1 MAERR
6 MFAKSIIDSDAFL
19 DMPLS
24 AQCLYFHLAMRA
36 DDDGFINNP
45 KKIQRMVG
53 ASEDDLKLL
62 IAKKFIIVFDTGV
75 VVIKHWRIHNYI
87 QKDRYHETNYI
98 EEKSRLS
105 IKDNGAYTMDTPCI
119 QDGYN
124 LETQVRLGKDSKGK
138 DRLVE
143 EKEKRKRFTPPTI
156 EEVSDYVSR
165 KGYNVDPEAF
175 VAFYESKGWKVGSQP
190 MKSWQGAVVTWSKRN
205 GTSSNTKNNFSTQR
219 DDDLDEWA
227 ENNQNDFYKKWGD

>member
-1 MAERR
+1 

-62 IAKKFIIVFDTGV
+62 IAKRFIIVFDTGV

-124 LETQVRLGKDSKGK
+124 LETQVRLGKDSIGK
-138 DRLVE
+138 VSIGEDKE
-143 EKEKRKRFTPPTI
+143 EKRKRFTPPTI
-156 EEVSDYVSR
+156 EEVSDYVKR

-205 GTSSNTKNNFSTQR
+205 SSSTKNNFSTQR

-227 ENNQNDFYKKWGD
+227 ENNQDEFYKKWGD

>member
-62 IAKKFIIVFDTGV
+62 IAKRFIIVFETGV

-143 EKEKRKRFTPPTI
+143 EKEARKRFSPPTI

-190 MKSWQGAVVTWSKRN
+190 MKSWQSAVVTWSKRN
-205 GTSSNTKNNFSTQR
+205 SNTKNNFSTQR
-219 DDDLDEWA
+219 DDDLDDWA